1 MAEQSPS
8 RTAYAT
14 AFMRALHI
22 AVDAAPPVFNDPI
35 AIELL
40 PRYLRLFIDSQA
52 GMSGWRRRLRPA
64 DPAGTAMRSQIV
76 VRARYAED
84 CLAEARASG
93 ASRYVILG
101 AGLDTYTLREREPHI
116 GVLEIDHPATQ
127 NWKRRLL
134 RERGFDLP
142 ISVDFLPMDFENA
155 SLTDAWIDNS
165 SADFISWLGTTYYL
179 SREGIADTLAQLAA
193 CTRPGSQLVLDFWR
207 EPSDR
212 VFNPL
217 LWGTRIAVALQGEP
231 MRSFFAPDEIEEL
244 AGTAGWRV
252 LENCSPA
259 EQTSRYLAGRSD
271 RLWVPSFAYLLR
283 LER

>member
-1 MAEQSPS
+1 
-8 RTAYAT
+8 
-14 AFMRALHI
+14 MRALHI
-22 AVDAAPPVFNDPI
+22 AIDAAPPVFDDAI
-35 AIELL
+35 AAELL
-40 PRYLRLFIDSQA
+40 PGYLRRFINRQVA
-52 GMSGWRRRLRPA
+52 LPRWRRLRPV

-101 AGLDTYTLREREPHI
+101 AGLDTYALRQRAPHMD
-116 GVLEIDHPATQ
+116 VLEIDHPATQ

-142 ISVDFLPMDFENA
+142 PALAFLPVDFERA
-155 SLTDAWIDNS
+155 SLADAWVVNS

-179 SREGIADTLAQLAA
+179 SREGIADTLTKLAA
-193 CTRPGSQLVLDFWR
+193 CTQGGSQLVLDYWR

-212 VFNPL
+212 VINPL

-231 MRSFFAPDEIEEL
+231 MRSFFAPDEIEDL
-244 AGTAGWRV
+244 AVQSGWRV
-252 LENCSPA
+252 MENCPPA
-259 EQTSRYLAGRSD
+259 EQTRRYLAGRSD
-271 RLWVPSFAYLLR
+271 RLRVPSFAYLLR

>member
-1 MAEQSPS
+1 
-8 RTAYAT
+8 
-14 AFMRALHI
+14 MRALHI
-22 AVDAAPPVFNDPI
+22 VVDAEPPVFNDAI

-40 PRYLRLFIDSQA
+40 PRYLRGFIDRQQTI
-52 GMSGWRRRLRPA
+52 SGWRRRLRPV

-84 CLAEARASG
+84 CLAESRVSG

-101 AGLDTYTLREREPHI
+101 AGLDTYALRQRHPHMD
-116 GVLEIDHPATQ
+116 VLEIDHPATQ

-134 RERGFDLP
+134 HERGFDLP
-142 ISVDFLPMDFENA
+142 TTLAFLPVDFERA
-155 SLTDAWIDNS
+155 SLADTWPSTS

-179 SREGIADTLAQLAA
+179 SRDGVADTLTKLAA

-212 VFNPL
+212 PFNPL

-231 MRSFFAPDEIEEL
+231 MRSFFRTERDRRAGSGSRLACAGSLLSRRTDSPLPD
-244 AGTAGWRV
+244 
-252 LENCSPA
+252 
-259 EQTSRYLAGRSD
+259 RSQ
-271 RLWVPSFAYLLR
+271 
-283 LER
+283 